1 MTNTAADDLNDP
13 KVWRRRAKE
22 ARFQADR
29 INDPESKRAMLS
41 VAQTYDRLAKR
52 AEMRPTEEPS
62 ALP

>member
-13 KVWRRRAKE
+13 KVWRRHAKE

-41 VAQTYDRLAKR
+41 IADTYDRMAKR
-52 AEMRPTEEPS
+52 VEARLTEKPS
-62 ALP
+62 APP